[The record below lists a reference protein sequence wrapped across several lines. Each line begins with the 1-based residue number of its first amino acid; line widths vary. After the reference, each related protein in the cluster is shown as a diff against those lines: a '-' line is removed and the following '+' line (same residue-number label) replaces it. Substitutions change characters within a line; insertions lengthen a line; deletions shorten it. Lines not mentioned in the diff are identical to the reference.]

1 MGTLMRTVIL
11 LAIVLVFAGTAHA
24 QFGGGSINVDSSIGQ
39 GRGINTHHAPLLLGP
54 GPANPDA
61 TVNLYSKNPE
71 GFVPSTFTTFKDGL
85 TTARL
90 QAAARPISVAEAA
103 RLERERRS
111 KSHDTNV
118 VQLDEDAQGRLEIA
132 PAQK

>member
-1 MGTLMRTVIL
+1 MRTVLL
-11 LAIVLVFAGTAHA
+11 LAIGLVFAGTAHA
-24 QFGGGSINVDSSIGQ
+24 QFEGGTINAGSSIGQ
-39 GRGINTHHAPLLLGP
+39 GGEINAHHAPLQLGP

-61 TVNLYSKNPE
+61 AVNLYSKNPD

-90 QAAARPISVAEAA
+90 QAAARPMPVAEAA

-118 VQLDEDAQGRLEIA
+118 VQLDEDAHGRLVIA
-132 PAQK
+132 PATK